1 MTPRTPRTPS
11 DLLTPA
17 ALHILL
23 TLAGEDLHG
32 YGIKE
37 AVEARTGG
45 RLRLGPGTLYEA
57 IHRMDGGGWI
67 EELPGGGR
75 KRVYRITEAGRAV
88 LRDELRRLGEI
99 VDHARGADLLEGP
112 AT

>member
-1 MTPRTPRTPS
+1 MSRRSARTPS

-17 ALHILL
+17 VLHILL

-32 YGIKE
+32 YAIKD
-37 AVEARTGG
+37 AVEERTGG

-57 IHRMDGGGWI
+57 IHRMDEGGWI

-75 KRVYRITEAGRAV
+75 KRVYRITEEGRAA

-99 VDHARGADLLEGP
+99 VDHARRAELLEEP
-112 AT
+112 AR